1 LRRSVAG
8 AIVAACAFIG
18 AESARSPVQSAPS
31 VVRVAPEAAS
41 LPPFW
46 STSVYQDG
54 DQFGSSVASGDVNG
68 DGLADI
74 IVGAPSYD
82 LTPPDSGNANQGR
95 VFVYLG
101 SFIAPSVAPAY
112 TLDDPSQGFTYFG
125 TAVASGGDFDHSG
138 TDDILVGVPS
148 FFRSV
153 FDPVPGTG
161 RVYLYRGLSQTP
173 VDWPGVGTTADRAY
187 GSAVAFAGDVNH
199 DGYDDIVVGD
209 PDYSGNA
216 NQEGRVLFYFGGPS
230 GPADDAD
237 EIIVGGSPGARFGA
251 AIAAAG
257 DVNHDGFADV
267 VIGAPGGGVTGYPG
281 SVMLF
286 LGSPGGLSPVPSWS
300 ISQTGSF
307 NFGRVLKSAGD
318 VNGDGNEDLIAGGQW
333 FGNPVVF
340 LYEGTGF
347 GFQSTPAWSAGEGIV
362 DSGTPVG
369 SGDFNHDGF
378 SDVAVGNPLGGS
390 AGEGS
395 VSVYLGSPQGLNN
408 VPGWVA
414 YGGAQSLSLGRA
426 VAVGDLDGDGLADVI
441 AGGPGNPGAD
451 PGTGPAY
458 GAAFAYPGVGTPP
471 LRILDPMCSTA
482 TDCRGPYLIKTADGQ
497 AVINPDPAVLAGA
510 LVGRDSVVADGVTR
524 LLLRQKN
531 GTPVTFR
538 LLDAQGVPL
547 SSAYGLLH
555 SLDESAIGTSI
566 TVQPQAVG
574 TDQYVVA
581 EYRPP
586 QIFPGSG
593 QEIMNGVAMMIE
605 AGSAEGIVRTPLRLK
620 PPPLVLVHGL
630 WSDSGVWK
638 KPNGGL
644 LAALRQQGYVV
655 CPDCLVDYSGSNS
668 AASFDPWADSSQDQ
682 FAVRALIAATDAAR
696 DGMRASGTAATQ
708 VDVVAHSMGAL
719 MTRSRVAYRAWPYRR
734 FMNYEAGDFHK
745 LISIG
750 SPHRGSEMATA
761 LLEDRCRPFVFP
773 TLRGFFEFWG
783 MPFGPGLFQL
793 QPGSDALRHVGDPA
807 IVQAPT
813 YPIVGIEPLGSGVN
827 GAGSFSEARYNVIF
841 REVGDSRTVDDI
853 LGGEGA
859 HDTIVNV
866 ISQRGGLPFQ
876 TTDVQNVVHADP
888 TLDHTDPSE
897 LKSQEVWDSVV
908 EFLQAPLTLFNSLP
922 PYQEQATVLRD
933 GEPCPT
939 TSAARPGISSS
950 ATVTLTP
957 VPGTVVQPGGT
968 VNIHFEV
975 TGGNAVDGAAF
986 VIGDGLNII
995 EGPGPY
1001 GFTYTAPSDRVG
1013 DLPIF
1018 AGTFGP
1024 GPENYSASTL
1034 LSVSSSRPAISI
1046 SASPS
1051 RLSFFRAGEIQGLV
1065 VTGHYADGS
1074 EVNLTSPSSG
1084 TTYSLASGA
1093 PTVVSVTP
1101 AGMVQ
1106 AIAGGVDQI
1115 VVSSLGQVALVP
1127 VQVTLSNLAPI
1138 VAAPGLVS
1146 VEAEHTVQVSFSAA
1160 DPEGGP
1166 VTLRVDGLPGF
1177 AAFTDLGG
1185 GSGRL
1190 TLQPRIADIGT
1201 RTTLISATDEGDPP
1215 FAGTSQMTI
1224 TVTPCQQP
1232 LPGPID
1238 LSFDDGFTISWTAA
1252 DNATAYDMV
1261 GGFVDTLTGSG
1272 GDFSVSTVACLANDR
1287 AGTSLTF
1294 FGTPPPGR
1302 AIWLLVRGVSCAGNG
1317 SYDDPDSGS
1326 QVASRDPGIAAS
1338 PSHCP

>member
-1 LRRSVAG
+1 LRRYVAG

-18 AESARSPVQSAPS
+18 PESARSPAQSAAVGPAPS
-31 VVRVAPEAAS
+31 VVRVAPEAAP
-41 LPPFW
+41 LPSFW
-46 STSVYQDG
+46 SASVYQEG

-82 LTPPDSGNANQGR
+82 LLPPDQGNYNQGR

-112 TLDDPSQGFTYFG
+112 TLDDPSRSFTYFG

-138 TDDILVGVPS
+138 SDDILVGVPNY
-148 FFRSV
+148 FRSV

-173 VDWPGVGTTADRAY
+173 VDWPGVGTTADQAY

-199 DGYDDIVVGD
+199 DGYDDILVGD
-209 PDYSGNA
+209 PSYSGNA

-237 EIIVGGSPGARFGA
+237 EMIVGGSPGARFGA

-318 VNGDGNEDLIAGGQW
+318 VNGDGNPDLIAGGQW

-340 LYEGTGF
+340 LYLGTGS

-362 DSGTPVG
+362 DSGAPVG
-369 SGDFNHDGF
+369 SGDFNHDGYG
-378 SDVAVGNPLGGS
+378 DVAVGNPFGGS
-390 AGEGS
+390 PGQGS
-395 VSVYLGSPQGLNN
+395 VSVYLGSPQGLNA

-414 YGGAQSLSLGRA
+414 HGSGSQSVGRA
-426 VAVGDLDGDGLADVI
+426 VAVGDLNGDGFADVI
-441 AGGPGNPGAD
+441 AGGPGPVDFQTYEGV
-451 PGTGPAY
+451 
-458 GAAFAYPGVGTPP
+458 AFAYPGVGTPP
-471 LRILDPMCSTA
+471 LQILDPMCSTA
-482 TDCRGPYLIKTADGQ
+482 TECRGPYLIKTADGQ
-497 AVINPDPAVLAGA
+497 AVINPDPSVLAGA
-510 LVGRDSVVADGVTR
+510 MVSRDSVVADGVTR

-547 SSAYGLLH
+547 SSAYGLFY
-555 SLDESAIGTSI
+555 SLDGSAIGTSI
-566 TVQPQAVG
+566 AVQPQAVG

-586 QIFPGSG
+586 RDFPGSG
-593 QEIMNGVAMMIE
+593 QEIKDGVAMMIE
-605 AGSAEGIVRTPLRLK
+605 AGSAEGIVRTPFRLK

-630 WSDSGVWK
+630 WSDSSVWK

-668 AASFDPWADSSQDQ
+668 AASFDPWADSSQEQ

-750 SPHRGSEMATA
+750 TPHTGSEMATA
-761 LLEDRCRPFVFP
+761 LIAHRCQPFIAP
-773 TLRGFFEFWG
+773 TLRRMFEFRN

-793 QPGSDALRHVGDPA
+793 QPGSDALRRIGDPS
-807 IVQAPT
+807 IMSIPI
-813 YPIVGIEPLGSGVN
+813 YPIVGIEPLGSGVHD
-827 GAGSFSEARYNVIF
+827 AGSVTEARYNVILS
-841 REVGDSRTVDDI
+841 EVGDTRTVDDI

-859 HDTIVNV
+859 HDTIVSTF
-866 ISQRGGLPFQ
+866 SQRGGMFIP
-876 TTDVQNVVHADP
+876 TTDVMNVVHADG
-888 TLDHTDPSE
+888 TADDTDPAE
-897 LKSQEVWDSVV
+897 LKSQEVWDRVG
-908 EFLQAPLTLFNSLP
+908 EFLRAPLTLFYTLP
-922 PYQEQATVLRD
+922 AYRDQADVLTD
-933 GEPCPT
+933 QPCPS
-939 TSAARPGISSS
+939 TSAARPRIDAS

-957 VPGTVVQPGGT
+957 APGTVVQPGDT
-968 VNIHFEV
+968 VNVRFEV
-975 TGGNAVDGAAF
+975 TGGNAVDGTGFAF
-986 VIGDGLNII
+986 GDKLNII
-995 EGPGPY
+995 DAPGPY
-1001 GFTYTAPSDRVG
+1001 AFTFTVPSDRLG
-1013 DLPIF
+1013 NLPIL

-1024 GPENYSASTL
+1024 GPDNYTASTFL
-1034 LSVSSSRPAISI
+1034 TISPNQPAVSI
-1046 SASPS
+1046 SASPA
-1051 RLSFFRAGEIQGLV
+1051 RLSFFRPGEIQGLV
-1065 VTGHYADGS
+1065 VTGRYADGS
-1074 EVNLTSPSSG
+1074 GVNLTSASSG

-1101 AGMVQ
+1101 DGLVQ
-1106 AIAGGVDQI
+1106 AIASGADEI

-1138 VAAPGLVS
+1138 VTAPGLVS
-1146 VEAEHTVQVSFSAA
+1146 VEAERNLQVTFSAA

-1166 VTLRVDGLPGF
+1166 VTLLVDGLPGF
-1177 AAFTDLGG
+1177 ATFTDLGG

-1201 RTTLISATDEGDPP
+1201 HTALISATDEGDPP

-1224 TVTPCQQP
+1224 SVIPCQQP
-1232 LPGPID
+1232 LPGPVE
-1238 LSFDDGFTISWTAA
+1238 LSFDDEFTISWTAA
-1252 DNATAYDMV
+1252 DNAGAYDMV
-1261 GGFVDTLTGSG
+1261 GGFVDALTGSG

-1287 AGTSLTF
+1287 AATSLTF

-1338 PSHCP
+1338 PGHCP